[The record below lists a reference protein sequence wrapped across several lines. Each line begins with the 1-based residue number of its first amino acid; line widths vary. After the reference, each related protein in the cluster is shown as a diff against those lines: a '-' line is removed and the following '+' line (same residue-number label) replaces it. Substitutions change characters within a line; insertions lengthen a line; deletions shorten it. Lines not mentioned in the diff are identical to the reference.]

1 MVYLRRK
8 SECTAMSWKCTA
20 MLAGKVNLSRKTQY
34 TAIPYFC
41 QGGKIPTSLALAAR
55 ESGLSGNRPR
65 GANTPGGLQFP
76 YPSKDR
82 RRKGTIN

>member
-1 MVYLRRK
+1 
-8 SECTAMSWKCTA
+8 

-82 RRKGTIN
+82 RRKGTIKLKSESGYMQVL